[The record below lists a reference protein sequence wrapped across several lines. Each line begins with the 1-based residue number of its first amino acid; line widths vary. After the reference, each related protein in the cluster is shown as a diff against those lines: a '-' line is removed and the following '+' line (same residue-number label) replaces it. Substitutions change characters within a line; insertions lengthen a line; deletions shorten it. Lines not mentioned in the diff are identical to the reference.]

1 MVSSLQQLPQQRQRH
16 HRGVGDDNNIV
27 VDRRDNS
34 VDDSVDV
41 SDVDRP
47 ESQSQRYV
55 CPHCGKKFDSEMA
68 LEMHSIRVHKRSAKP
83 KETKKEV
90 KVTKVPP
97 IREEGEALVP
107 DAETQ
112 LKNFLITFG
121 LSERDANA
129 TIEFM
134 RAYGLDNLE
143 KLNEALTDLGVS
155 LSRRKIIIESWSNL
169 RNIKIPPSL
178 MQKLGIRPVR
188 QEYMDEYPY
197 FPQFQQRKQG
207 MSETAEL
214 IRALAEFQ
222 KAMIGASSNSSDSS
236 ENMFLMQQIQEL
248 RQQNEQLRKELEER
262 ERRRELEEI
271 RREISELKDST
282 VRVHNQYSVISDA
295 IRELT
300 GLIKEYFNLA
310 RSLISG
316 RGRSEYVETEESRS
330 HVYKS
335 LPEELVVEE

>member
-1 MVSSLQQLPQQRQRH
+1 MHDDVVGQDRK
-16 HRGVGDDNNIV
+16 VGDDIYA
-27 VDRRDNS
+27 
-34 VDDSVDV
+34 DV
-41 SDVDRP
+41 RTDVNASKTDVETQP
-47 ESQSQRYV
+47 TPQGYS
-55 CPHCGKKFDSEMA
+55 CPYCGKTFNSEMS
-68 LEMHSIRVHKRSAKP
+68 LEMHCVRVHKKSAKS
-83 KETKKEV
+83 KEKPKKEV
-90 KVTKVPP
+90 RVTKVPP

-129 TIEFM
+129 TIEFL

-178 MQKLGIRPVR
+178 MQKLGIRPVMR
-188 QEYMDEYPY
+188 EQVEYGYYEYPQ
-197 FPQFQQRKQG
+197 PQRRTNV
-207 MSETAEL
+207 SETAEL
-214 IRALAEFQ
+214 IRALAEYQ
-222 KAMIGASSNSSDSS
+222 KSMKENVNSSND
-236 ENMFLMQQIQEL
+236 NMFLLQQIQEL

-262 ERRRELEEI
+262 ERKRELEEI
-271 RREISELKDST
+271 RREILDLKNST
-282 VRVHNQYSVISDA
+282 IRVHNQYTVISDA

-300 GLIKEYFNLA
+300 GLIREYFNLA
-310 RSLISG
+310 RSLITG
-316 RGRSEYVETEESRS
+316 RIRPELEESESSRS
-330 HVYKS
+330 SVYKS

>member
-1 MVSSLQQLPQQRQRH
+1 MHDDVVGQDRK
-16 HRGVGDDNNIV
+16 VGDDIYA
-27 VDRRDNS
+27 
-34 VDDSVDV
+34 DV
-41 SDVDRP
+41 RTDVNASKTDVETQP
-47 ESQSQRYV
+47 TPQGYS
-55 CPHCGKKFDSEMA
+55 CPYCGKTFNSEMS
-68 LEMHSIRVHKRSAKP
+68 LEMHCVRVHKKSAKS
-83 KETKKEV
+83 KEKPKKEV
-90 KVTKVPP
+90 RVTKVPP

-197 FPQFQQRKQG
+197 FPQSQQRKQG